1 MNGRRGLALEN
12 LIAVAA
18 GLAWISAASG
28 PFSFV
33 FAAIPGSLMLAGGV
47 STLLLPGDLRTPQL
61 TALGALIAVVV
72 ALPLMFAVGFAP
84 TLGLVALA
92 VASFVACGWTAQR
105 AESPVERVPHPTLD
119 LQLATKVAF
128 DQLALASLIT
138 TRPGSLYPDIARAA
152 REIREARDHFERSGW
167 LEKPVSYHETP
178 PPLEGPDMRWGR
190 SLGQSFERMSFPS
203 GYEPRAGDPGRER
216 WLSYGLNREAHA
228 IAMRHRDAGRPWLV
242 CIHGYGMGSAITDL
256 PAFEARRL
264 HHELGLNLLF
274 PVLPLHG
281 PRQHRMRSGDGFL
294 SGDFLDTVHA
304 EAQAMWDIR
313 RLLGWLRANGATQ
326 IGVYGLS
333 LGGYT
338 ASLLACLDG
347 GLACTIAGIP
357 ATDFARLVERLTP
370 NRLLREIE
378 RLDFDWALLREVLSV
393 VSPLSLTPLVPRE
406 RLSIFGA
413 TADHLVPAD
422 QVRDLWRHWGE
433 PRMAW
438 YAGSHVSFLREPEVR
453 FLIDDALRVGGL
465 IDGDAAALS
474 PPSSS

>member
-1 MNGRRGLALEN
+1 MNQRGLAFEN

-18 GLAWISAASG
+18 GLAWISAGSG
-28 PFSFV
+28 PISFV
-33 FAAIPGSLMLAGGV
+33 LGALPGSLLLAGGV
-47 STLLLPGDLRTPQL
+47 SSLLLPGDPRTPQL
-61 TALGALIAVVV
+61 TALGALLAVVL
-72 ALPLMFAVGFAP
+72 AIPLLFAVGFASMI
-84 TLGLVALA
+84 GLVALA
-92 VASFVACGWTAQR
+92 LASFVACGWSAQR
-105 AESPVERVPHPTLD
+105 AEPPIERVPHPTLD

-138 TRPGSLYPDIARAA
+138 TRPNALNPDTARSA
-152 REIREARDHFERSGW
+152 REIREAREHFEHSGW
-167 LEKPVSYHETP
+167 LEKPASYHETP
-178 PPLEGPDMRWGR
+178 PPLEGPQLRWGR
-190 SLGQSFERMSFPS
+190 VFGQSFERMAFAS

-228 IAMRHRDAGRPWLV
+228 IVMRHRDGDRPWLV
-242 CIHGYGMGSAITDL
+242 CIHGYGMGSAFTDL

-264 HHELGLNLLF
+264 HNELGLNLLF

-313 RLLGWLRANGATQ
+313 RMLAWLRANGATQ

-338 ASLLACLDG
+338 ASLLACLDR
-347 GLACTIAGIP
+347 GLDCAIAGIP

-370 NRLLREIE
+370 NRMLRELE
-378 RLDFDWALLREVLSV
+378 RLDFDWKVLREVLSV
-393 VSPLSLTPLVPRE
+393 VSPLALAPLVPRE
-406 RLSIFGA
+406 RLSIFAA

-433 PRMAW
+433 PRIAW

-453 FLIDDALRVGGL
+453 FLIDDALRIGGL
-465 IDGDAAALS
+465 VESDS
-474 PPSSS
+474 PEVSRPSSS

>member
-1 MNGRRGLALEN
+1 MNGKGGLALEN
-12 LIAVAA
+12 LIAIAA
-18 GLAWISAASG
+18 GLAWIAAGSG
-28 PFSFV
+28 PFSFLLGAV
-33 FAAIPGSLMLAGGV
+33 PGSLMVAGGV
-47 STLLLPGDLRTPQL
+47 ATLLLPGDPRTPQL
-61 TALGALIAVVV
+61 TALGALVALVF

-84 TLGLVALA
+84 IIGLVALA
-92 VASFVACGWTAQR
+92 AASFVACGWTAQR
-105 AESPVERVPHPTLD
+105 REPPVDRVPQPTLD

-128 DQLALASLIT
+128 DQLALASMIA
-138 TRPGSLYPDIARAA
+138 TRPNSLSPDIARAA
-152 REIREARDHFERSGW
+152 RELREAREHFERSGW
-167 LEKPVSYHETP
+167 LEKPASYHETP
-178 PPLEGPDMRWGR
+178 PPLEGPLLRWGR
-190 SLGQSFERMSFPS
+190 SFGTSFERMSFAS
-203 GYEPRAGDPGRER
+203 GYDPRAGDPGRER
-216 WLSYGLNREAHA
+216 WLSYGLNRESHA
-228 IAMRHRDAGRPWLV
+228 ILLRHRGAERPWLV
-242 CIHGYGMGSAITDL
+242 CIHGYGMGTPATDL

-281 PRQHRMRSGDGFL
+281 PRGHRMRSGDGFL

-313 RLLGWLRANGATQ
+313 RMLGWLRANGATQ

-338 ASLLACLDG
+338 ASLLSCLDG
-347 GLACTIAGIP
+347 GLACVIAGIP
-357 ATDFARLVERLTP
+357 AADFARLVERLAP
-370 NRLLREIE
+370 IRMLREIE
-378 RLDFDWALLREVLSV
+378 RLGFDWGALGDVLSV
-393 VSPLSLTPLVPRE
+393 VSPLSLAPLVPRE

-433 PRMAW
+433 PRIAW

-465 IDGDAAALS
+465 IDDNSLALS
-474 PPSSS
+474 PPSSR